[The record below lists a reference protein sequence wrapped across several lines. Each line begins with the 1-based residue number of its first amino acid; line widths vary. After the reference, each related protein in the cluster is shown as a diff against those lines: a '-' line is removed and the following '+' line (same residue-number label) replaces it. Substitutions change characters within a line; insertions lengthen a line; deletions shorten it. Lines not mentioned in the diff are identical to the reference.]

1 MEGPYGNA
9 MTEIALALAMAFFS
23 VMVLT
28 MVSMGTGSANRSDAA
43 QAKAPAL
50 AQSQRLQIVA
60 AKPETKS
67 APIASDTRIVV
78 YHAGQF
84 LDTKL
89 ASLDPDTIG
98 ADETVI
104 LAIDPAL
111 PLAQAIV
118 VRSQINAAQIT
129 ITALDQRWMRTLK
142 ETNQ

>member
-28 MVSMGTGSANRSDAA
+28 MVSMGSGVSDAS
-43 QAKAPAL
+43 QASQTPSQTL
-50 AQSQRLQIVA
+50 PQSARLQIVA
-60 AKPETKS
+60 AHPATVS
-67 APIASDTRIVV
+67 APVAKDTRIVV

-89 ASLDPDTIG
+89 AVLNPATIG
-98 ADETVI
+98 AGETVI

-111 PLAQAIV
+111 PLAKAIA

-129 ITALDQRWMRTLK
+129 VTALDERWMRTLK

>member
-23 VMVLT
+23 VMVLA
-28 MVSMGTGSANRSDAA
+28 MVSMGSGVSATASEASTT
-43 QAKAPAL
+43 AL
-50 AQSQRLQIVA
+50 PPSQRLQIVA
-60 AKPETKS
+60 AQPATKS
-67 APIASDTRIVV
+67 APVAKDTRIVV

-89 ASLDPDTIG
+89 AALNPAAIG
-98 ADETVI
+98 SDETII
-104 LAIDPAL
+104 LAIDPTL
-111 PLAQAIV
+111 PLAEAIA

-129 ITALDQRWMRTLK
+129 VTALDERWMRTLK